1 MITEREQAEIDRAN
15 DSGKKPVVF
24 VHGLW
29 LLPSSWDRWKDFF
42 EEHGFVGVAPGWPDD
57 PDTVAEAHAHPEV
70 FAHKMVQ
77 EVTDH
82 YLDVISKLDQ
92 EPAVIGHSFGGLI
105 TMKIAGEGVANGA
118 VAIDSAPFRGVLP
131 LPSESLK
138 AAAPVLSN
146 LGNRKKAVT
155 LTFDQFTFG
164 WANHVG
170 EAEAK
175 DLYETYHVPAS
186 GAPLFQAATA
196 NLNPF
201 TEAKADS
208 RNPNRGPLLI
218 VSGVGDNTAP
228 PAIQKAAFKEQR
240 KNPGITEYAELPNR
254 GHSLVI
260 DHGWQ
265 EVAQVSLDF
274 LSRVPSMERVG

>member
-15 DSGKKPVVF
+15 NSGKKPIVF

-29 LLPSSWDRWKDFF
+29 LLPSSWDNWKSFY
-42 EEHGFVGVAPGWPDD
+42 EANGFVALAPGWPDD
-57 PDTVAEAHAHPEV
+57 PETVAEAHAKPEV

-77 EVTDH
+77 QVTDH
-82 YLDVISKLDQ
+82 YLEVIERLDQ
-92 EPAVIGHSFGGLI
+92 EPSVVGHSFGGLI
-105 TMKIAGEGVANGA
+105 TFKIAGEGVAYGA

-131 LPSESLK
+131 LPPESLK
-138 AAAPVLSN
+138 AAAPVLGN
-146 LGNRKKAVT
+146 LGNRKKAIT
-155 LTFDQFTFG
+155 LTFDQFKFG
-164 WANHVG
+164 WANHLD
-170 EAEAK
+170 EAEATK
-175 DLYETYHVPAS
+175 LYETYHVPAS

-201 TEAKADS
+201 TEAKADY

-218 VSGVGDNTAP
+218 ISGVGDNTAP
-228 PAIQKAAFKEQR
+228 PAIQKAAFKEQS

-274 LSRVPSMERVG
+274 LSRFPAAERVG